1 MVKKAGVEKER
12 ARIQAIEDMAMKGHE
27 TLIAAA
33 KFDTG
38 ITAEALAVQIIKA
51 EKAKAGQFLAD
62 RAADADEIGDAANPG
77 ANEGN
82 DLVAAEKRKQG
93 KICQLSGKCFPWP
106 EN

>member
-82 DLVAAEKRKQG
+82 DLVAAEN
-93 KICQLSGKCFPWP
+93 
-106 EN
+106 ENKEKFVNLVANAFRGQKN

>member
-51 EKAKAGQFLAD
+51 EKGKG
-62 RAADADEIGDAANPG
+62 RPVPG
-77 ANEGN
+77 
-82 DLVAAEKRKQG
+82 RPR
-93 KICQLSGKCFPWP
+93 C
-106 EN
+106 